1 MTERIALPPPILQD
15 PVERILLEQHA
26 DASVLFV
33 HVAAL
38 EEPAIDVLPHVRA
51 RPARQLVQGLLRRQ
65 TLVIVPEPAEIAAS
79 LLIGEPPQK
88 GLPVRVVAVR

>member
-1 MTERIALPPPILQD
+1 MVREKFAELGPARLGPRSEVDDGQPP
-15 PVERILLEQHA
+15 RC
-26 DASVLFV
+26 
-33 HVAAL
+33 
-38 EEPAIDVLPHVRA
+38 RA